1 MKKLIRITFIGLL
14 IFSLAGCSSQSAV
27 ISTSKKPDNNVLN
40 IAASSTNSGYST
52 TKAYLEAASQNTKI
66 YYPKLQGFRGE
77 LSMDYMNQSIKQAAE
92 FYVNKEDYT
101 DVQLDYEIKRLDD
114 KVVSI
119 LFKGTGKH
127 NGSREIA
134 IQKSVNLDVKS
145 TNPIIYEN
153 FIKDDERSRAEVTK
167 LLDRQAKAK
176 GISKGFDAEGVS
188 IYFEDEN
195 VVFFYMPLDDDAKD
209 WMELIVPLSE
219 LEGLINTDF
228 GEHPAS

>member
-1 MKKLIRITFIGLL
+1 MKRLISITCIGLL
-14 IFSLAGCSSQSAV
+14 MFSLAGCSSQAAV
-27 ISTSKKPDNNVLN
+27 ISASKKPDNNVLN
-40 IAASSTNSGYST
+40 IAVSSANSDYST
-52 TKAYLEAASQNTKI
+52 ARVSLEAVSKNTKI

-92 FYVNKEDYT
+92 FYANKEDYT
-101 DVQLDYEIKRLDD
+101 DVQLDYEIKRLDE

-153 FIKDDERSRAEVTK
+153 LIKDDERSRMEVTK

-188 IYFEDEN
+188 IYFEGDN
-195 VVFFYMPLDDDAKD
+195 VVFYYMPLVDDAKD
-209 WMELIVPLSE
+209 WMELSVPLSE
-219 LEGLINTDF
+219 LEGLINTEF